1 MSSRPLSRALVGA
14 AVLVAVSGILAAAPA
29 VAAPAATSPPTVRTL
44 HFLVHVGPDRATAC
58 DVVGDLYTPAAAS
71 RAHPVPAVLTTNG
84 FGGSK
89 DDQQPFAAQ
98 YAANGYA
105 VLSYS
110 GLGFGGS
117 GCPITLDDPVYDGVA
132 GSQLVSFLGGAP
144 GIAFTDAA
152 HTEPVAPL
160 DIVVHDAVDH
170 AGRAQRFDPRVGMW
184 GGSYGGQVQF
194 AVAGVDKRVDALV
207 PQITWNDL
215 AYSLDP
221 NNTAQT
227 RGVTTSTPGATK
239 STWAALFSTLGIF
252 DGVQY
257 SSADPQRLVGC
268 PNFAAFV
275 CPALVAGGVTGY
287 LQPGDVTSLQHAS
300 VSTYLTHIKVPTLLV
315 QGEVDTL
322 FNLNEAAATYAALK
336 KQGTTVSLLWRYNG
350 HSGGTPSAAGAAYEA
365 NRIGNWFAHYLKG
378 KTVDTGPAFAYYRDW
393 DGTVS
398 TASAYP
404 VGTAQS
410 LYLSGSDLVTKQH
423 AVVAGSQSFVTP
435 PAGAPTTL
443 GGLDALRSVAP
454 TPLDLPNVDVPGTFA
469 RWQGAVLAAPLTVVG
484 SPTLDV
490 SVSAPVAAAAQG
502 QGPAGQLVLVAKVY
516 DVAPDGTAAPVN
528 GLVAPVRI
536 PDATK
541 PVHVTLP
548 AFAHRF
554 APGHRV
560 AVVLAG
566 GDVNYRAGIVAQ
578 PVTVSTAPGST
589 QRLTLPVVP
598 ST

>member
-1 MSSRPLSRALVGA
+1 MPSRALTRTALVAALVATGAVGA
-14 AVLVAVSGILAAAPA
+14 VTTAAPSG
-29 VAAPAATSPPTVRTL
+29 AAPAAFQVRSL
-44 HFLVHVGPDRATAC
+44 HFLVHVGPDRSTAC
-58 DVVGDLYTPAAAS
+58 DVVGDLYTPRRAS
-71 RAHPVPAVLTTNG
+71 STHKVPAVLTTNG

-117 GCPITLDDPVYDGVA
+117 GCPITLDDPEYDGVA

-152 HTEPVAPL
+152 HTQPVAPL
-160 DIVVHDAVDH
+160 DVVVHDVIDH
-170 AGRAQRFDPRVGMW
+170 AGRAQAHDPRVGMW

-194 AVAGVDKRVDALV
+194 AVAGVDPRVDALV

-215 AYSLDP
+215 SYSLDP

-227 RGVTTSTPGATK
+227 SGVTTSTPGATK

-268 PNFAAFV
+268 PNFATFV
-275 CPALVAGGVTGY
+275 CPALVAGGVTGF
-287 LQPGDVTSLQHAS
+287 LPAAAVTSLQHAS
-300 VSTYLTHIKVPTLLV
+300 VSTYVDRITVPTLLV

-322 FNLNEAAATYAALK
+322 FNLNEASATYAALK
-336 KQGTTVSLLWRYNG
+336 AQGTPVSLLWRYNG
-350 HSGGTPSAAGAAYEA
+350 HSGGTPSAAGASYEA
-365 NRIGNWFAHYLKG
+365 RRIANWFGRYLKG
-378 KTVDTGPAFAYYRDW
+378 ETVGTGPAFAYYRDW
-393 DGTVS
+393 DGQVA
-398 TASAYP
+398 TAGAYP
-404 VGTAQS
+404 VGTARNFF
-410 LYLSGSDLVTKQH
+410 LSGSDLVTTRA
-423 AVVAGSQSFVTP
+423 AVTTGAQTFVTP

-443 GGLDALRSVAP
+443 GNLDALGSVAP
-454 TPLDLPNVDVPGTFA
+454 TELDLPNVDVPGTFA
-469 RWQGAVLAAPLTVVG
+469 RWQSPALTAPLTVVG
-484 SPTLDV
+484 APTLDV
-490 SVSAPVAAAAQG
+490 TVSAPVAAAAQAT
-502 QGPAGQLVLVAKVY
+502 GPAGQLVLVAKVY
-516 DVAPDGTAAPVN
+516 DVAPDGTASTVN
-528 GLVAPVRI
+528 GLVAPVRV
-536 PDATK
+536 PDVTC

-554 APGHRV
+554 APGHRL

-566 GDVNYRAGIVAQ
+566 GDVNYRSGLVAQ
-578 PVTVSTAPGST
+578 PVTISTAPGSA